1 MLAGKIRVG
10 LFGVIAVYLEPPFAY
25 HQSLLAPVNVDK
37 NALVEVS
44 QINTFI
50 NPHFSVSRENLVH
63 FLMVLKMKGND
74 DV

>member
-1 MLAGKIRVG
+1 MLEGKIRVG

-25 HQSLLAPVNVDK
+25 HQLLLVPVNVDK
-37 NALVEVS
+37 NALVKVS
-44 QINTFI
+44 QLNTFI